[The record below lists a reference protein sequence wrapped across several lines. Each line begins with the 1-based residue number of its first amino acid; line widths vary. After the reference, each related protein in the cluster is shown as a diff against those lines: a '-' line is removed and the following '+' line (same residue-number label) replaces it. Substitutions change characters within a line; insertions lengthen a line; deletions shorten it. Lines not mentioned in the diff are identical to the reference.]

1 MKNEHWAFGLTFTVQ
16 WNKTRMKYTEKR
28 NTILVSNKFADNMC
42 ITHSVLHMHL
52 ANAAKI

>member
-1 MKNEHWAFGLTFTVQ
+1 MENEHWAFGLTFTVQ